1 MPTALRVPGLVRRPA
16 LVAQTV
22 VRHRSLA
29 QWYPLRLESRIVLR
43 LESRLGRQKALLE
56 RPAVVPGSPPG
67 PAVRRVRSVV
77 VLARLRLPPVLSM
90 ALPAHPLLQAAWH
103 CPVLQERSV
112 AEQ

>member
-1 MPTALRVPGLVRRPA
+1 MLTALRGPGLVRRPA

-29 QWYPLRLESRIVLR
+29 QWYPLWLESRP
-43 LESRLGRQKALLE
+43 GPQTALLE
-56 RPAVVPGSPPG
+56 RPAVVPESPPG

-77 VLARLRLPPVLSM
+77 ALEDLRLPLAWLL

-103 CPVLQERSV
+103 CPVL
-112 AEQ
+112 